1 MDNSSKII
9 GFSII
14 LGGIILYYAYGRERT
29 NVKGLIGKLI
39 KEDKEFKRIK
49 EVFTERMGISERNE
63 ILVPVKNPK
72 TAKSLISLASFIARG
87 NEKLTV
93 TALRIVEVSQ
103 NISISAAQKY
113 VLKKPYYSK
122 ILHMVENLAK
132 RKDIP
137 IHSILQAAY
146 GITSGIL
153 SIAGEINPRII
164 ILGWGGPITFH
175 RIYENPAK
183 DVIEKSNCDVAVLMD
198 KGLNKIKK
206 ILVPISKGPHCKLS
220 LRLAEDI
227 LKACDCKIT
236 AIHIK
241 TPRDEE
247 KKEEKLEKLNN
258 WIS

>member
-1 MDNSSKII
+1 LNLSLIIFRRANLNWYKPIFYAPFYPWLSLMGIALSLFVLTMMNNSSKII

-14 LGGIILYYAYGRERT
+14 LGSIILYYAYGRERT

-122 ILHMVENLAK
+122 ILHMVENLAE

-137 IHSILQAAY
+137 IHSILQA
-146 GITSGIL
+146 
-153 SIAGEINPRII
+153 
-164 ILGWGGPITFH
+164 F
-175 RIYENPAK
+175 
-183 DVIEKSNCDVAVLMD
+183 
-198 KGLNKIKK
+198 KI
-206 ILVPISKGPHCKLS
+206 S
-220 LRLAEDI
+220 A
-227 LKACDCKIT
+227 
-236 AIHIK
+236 
-241 TPRDEE
+241 
-247 KKEEKLEKLNN
+247 
-258 WIS
+258 